1 MNTTQPTLLAL
12 NSSWTDTTI
21 TPTFAHNAN
30 TATVL
35 NNAQSGYFVGEYWYP
50 YYQPI
55 YPTRTYLTVNEIGRI
70 RLTMAE
76 VEALRVAAKRDK
88 ALKATLEKFTEHIEV
103 IVDFDKK

>member
-1 MNTTQPTLLAL
+1 MNTTQPTTLAL
-12 NSSWTDTTI
+12 NSTWTDTTLS
-21 TPTFAHNAN
+21 PTYANNPN

-35 NNAQSGYFVGEYWYP
+35 SNAGSGYFVGGYWYP
-50 YYQPI
+50 YYTPI
-55 YPTRTYLTVNEIGRI
+55 TPQTWITVDTGRI